1 MAREKIKLRRTMM
14 YVSGSNPA
22 NIAQAGIYSSDSLM
36 FDLEDSVSVNE
47 KDAAR
52 FVVFNALRKFD
63 YGDIETVVRI
73 NGINTE
79 LGKHDI
85 QAMVRAKPDIIRLP
99 KAERAADVLEA
110 EQLIEAVEREIGM
123 EVGTV
128 KLMAAVESPLGII
141 NAMEIA
147 TSTPR
152 LIAMAIGAEDF
163 VTNMHTTRSAGGVEL
178 ASARG
183 SLLIACRAAGIY
195 AIDTVYS
202 DLNNDEGF
210 LDEVRLIHQMGF
222 DGKSCIHPRQ
232 IDPVHMVFTPGE
244 KEIDYAIRTFEAID
258 EAERKRSGVIALDGK
273 MIDEPMV
280 ERARRIIRLALAA
293 GVIDGGEYEWL

>member
-1 MAREKIKLRRTMM
+1 MAVEKIKLRRTMM

-22 NIAQAGIYSSDSLM
+22 NIAQAGIYGSDSLM

-52 FVVFNALRKFD
+52 FVVYNALRKFD
-63 YGDIETVVRI
+63 YGDTEKVVRI
-73 NGINTE
+73 NDINSE
-79 LGKHDI
+79 LGRQDL
-85 QAMVRAKPDIIRLP
+85 QAIVRAKPDIIRLP
-99 KAERAADVLEA
+99 KTETAADVLEA
-110 EQLIEAVEREIGM
+110 ERIIAEIETEIGM

-147 TSTPR
+147 TCSPR
-152 LIAMAIGAEDF
+152 LIAMAIGAEDY
-163 VTNMHTTRSAGGVEL
+163 VTNMHTTRSPQGVEL
-178 ASARG
+178 VSARG
-183 SLLIACRAAGIY
+183 NLLIACRAAGIY
-195 AIDTVYS
+195 ALDTVYS
-202 DLNNDEGF
+202 DINNDEGF

-232 IDPVHMVFTPGE
+232 VEPVHMVFTPRE
-244 KEIDYAIRTFEAID
+244 KEIDYAVRTFEAID
-258 EAERKRSGVIALDGK
+258 EAERKHSGVIALDGK

-280 ERARRIIRLALAA
+280 ERARRVIRLAVAA
-293 GVIDGGEYEWL
+293 GVIDGGEYGWQ